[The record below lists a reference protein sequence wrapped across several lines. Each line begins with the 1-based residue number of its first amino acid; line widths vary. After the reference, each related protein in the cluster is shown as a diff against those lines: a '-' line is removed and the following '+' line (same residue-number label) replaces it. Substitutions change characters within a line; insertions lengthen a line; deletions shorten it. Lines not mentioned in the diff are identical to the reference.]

1 LLLANY
7 TPDASPLGVAN
18 EEITLNRVIPGV
30 GLARTLP
37 PVLPP
42 NFLSRKSILSD
53 VAIDLAGLTLVAAP
67 AGYGKTSLVAE
78 YVASLDIPV
87 VWITFNDNDDAK
99 SFAAHFIQAIRNVF
113 PHFGQWF
120 SMEDEVVLEDF
131 LARVLQDLGA
141 LSEKIVLVLDNNRVK
156 NGDGAPFA
164 ELYLNLVPANIHTIA
179 IRRDIPR
186 QAYSHIKSLPNVNIF
201 EKRDLQFSEEEI
213 SVIALNK
220 GILLDDLAN
229 EDALKNADGWP
240 AAVQLILNNI
250 SRGRK
255 STTNADM
262 TISSSEQIR
271 LLVEDL
277 LSTLKPAEREILEAL
292 SVVDEFSTEEARI
305 ILQDNF
311 SITTLNHFANDSL
324 FMKHTAD
331 PVQSYAF
338 NSVVRAGLAMSP
350 AIAESQVQAI
360 HHRLSAYYAD
370 RGAYLKAL
378 EHAKSSGDQAR
389 YRTLFRQG
397 MRQLIANGRGKDLLR
412 MAELVGDSS
421 KAGRLKRQ
429 TVELIGL
436 TADFQYL
443 NAQSLIVEMLFTSQ
457 GTGLENFIKKFT
469 SAVSVYIDFATGLSE
484 QLEENVAIAVST
496 PANEV
501 DMAAIDKISIL
512 RVAAAKEIIYDNS
525 NKLLEIEASA
535 NQLAA
540 GDTSPMVLY
549 FTSAIHACILLNQG
563 EFKDAFMVANNVI
576 AQAEREGYIGIFGPL
591 DVMFVKARC
600 QLEFSQIEESQL
612 IFEQIRNLATTW
624 HQHTWVYVAESFMAR
639 DLALAGNSASALEI
653 VRSERGRAMSLT
665 FKNGLET
672 YCDLTELFIRFTMK
686 DWDRVGV
693 LLERLPNFLLVERIR
708 AIYEVAIG
716 KVPSAYI
723 VAKLPMSSAKEQ
735 IYRFMAL
742 AEENIDREKE
752 ALKHIRSAL
761 EIGSRVGAKETFLRQ
776 DASILNLIIRI
787 AGDNPT
793 VYLEDLTS
801 RIPGRLK
808 ARNENLVGLSAALTK
823 RELEILRHLATG
835 KPISAIAIALH
846 ISQNTMKTHLKN
858 VYRKIGAGGRDEAVA
873 KAKNLYIL

>member
-1 LLLANY
+1 MLANRTFY
-7 TPDASPLGVAN
+7 ASPLGVAN

-78 YVASLDIPV
+78 FVASLDIPV

-99 SFAAHFIQAIRNVF
+99 SFAAHFIQAIRNVY
-113 PHFGQWF
+113 PEFGQWF
-120 SMEDEVVLEDF
+120 SIEDEVVLKDF
-131 LARVLQDLGA
+131 LARVLQDIGA

-201 EKRDLQFSEEEI
+201 EKRDLLFSEEEI

-262 TISSSEQIR
+262 TIGSSEQIR

-370 RGAYLKAL
+370 RGSYLKAL

-389 YRTLFRQG
+389 YRTLFRKG
-397 MRQLIANGRGKDLLR
+397 MRQLIAIGRGKDLLR

-443 NAQSLIVEMLFTSQ
+443 NAQSLIAEMLFTSQ

-469 SAVSVYIDFATGLSE
+469 SAVSVYIDFATGLSV

-501 DMAAIDKISIL
+501 DMTAIDKISIL

-535 NQLAA
+535 NRLAT

-549 FTSAIHACILLNQG
+549 FTTAIHACALLNQG
-563 EFKDAFMVANNVI
+563 EFKDAFIVANNVI
-576 AQAEREGYIGIFGPL
+576 AQAEREGYVGIFGPL
-591 DVMFVKARC
+591 DAMFVKARC
-600 QLEFSQIEESQL
+600 LLEFSQIEESQI

-624 HQHTWVYVAESFMAR
+624 HQHIWVYVAESFMAR

-653 VRSERGRAMSLT
+653 VRSERSRALSLT

-723 VAKLPMSSAKEQ
+723 VAKLPMSSATEQ

-776 DASILNLIIRI
+776 DASILYLIIRI

-835 KPISAIAIALH
+835 KPISAIAITLH

>member
-1 LLLANY
+1 MLLAKRTVY
-7 TPDASPLGVAN
+7 ASPLGVAN

-37 PVLPP
+37 PVLPT
-42 NFLSRKSILSD
+42 NFLSRKSILYD
-53 VAIDLAGLTLVAAP
+53 VAIHLAGLTIVAAP

-78 YVASLDIPV
+78 FVASLDIPV

-113 PHFGQWF
+113 PDFGQWF
-120 SMEDEVVLEDF
+120 STEEDVIVKVFLAKVLEDI
-131 LARVLQDLGA
+131 GKI
-141 LSEKIVLVLDNNRVK
+141 SENLVLVLDNNRVK

-164 ELYLNLVPANIHTIA
+164 ETFLNFVPNNVHTIA
-179 IRRDIPR
+179 IRRDIPV
-186 QAYSHIKSLPNVNIF
+186 QAYPHVKSLPNVNIY
-201 EKRDLQFSEEEI
+201 EKRDLEFSDEEI
-213 SVIALNK
+213 SVIAQNK
-220 GILLDDLAN
+220 GVSLENPIN
-229 EDALKNADGWP
+229 QTALKRADGWP

-255 STTNADM
+255 STSDLELIVGSA
-262 TISSSEQIR
+262 EQIH

-277 LSTLKPAEREILEAL
+277 LSTLKPEEREILEAL
-292 SVVDEFSTEEARI
+292 AVVDEFSTDEARI
-305 ILQDNF
+305 ILQEKF
-311 SITTLNHFANDSL
+311 SITTLNHFANESL
-324 FMKHTAD
+324 FIKHSAD
-331 PVQSYAF
+331 PVQNYAF
-338 NSVVRAGLAMSP
+338 NSVVRAGLNISP
-350 AIAESQVQAI
+350 QISEGESQGI
-360 HHRLSAYYAD
+360 HFRLSQYFAE
-370 RGAYLKAL
+370 RGSYLKAL
-378 EHAKSSGDQAR
+378 EHAKSSGDQVR

-397 MRQLIANGRGKDLLR
+397 MRQLIAIGRGKDLLR

-443 NAQSLIVEMLFTSQ
+443 NAQSLIAEMLFTSQ
-457 GTGLENFIKKFT
+457 GTDLENFTKKFT
-469 SAVSVYIDFATGLSE
+469 AAVSVYIDFATGLSE

-525 NKLLEIEASA
+525 NKLLEIEVSA
-535 NQLAA
+535 NRLAA

-549 FTSAIHACILLNQG
+549 FTSAVHACTLLNEG
-563 EFKDAFMVANNVI
+563 EYKDALIVANNVI
-576 AQAEREGYIGIFGPL
+576 AQAEREGYVGIFGPL
-591 DVMFVKARC
+591 DAMYVKARC
-600 QLEFSQIEESQL
+600 LLEFSQIEESK
-612 IFEQIRNLATTW
+612 IVFEQIRNMATIW
-624 HQHTWVYVAESFMAR
+624 HQHIWVYVAESFMAR

-653 VRSERGRAMSLT
+653 VRSERSRALSLT

-672 YCDLTELFIRFTMK
+672 YCDLTELFIKFTMK
-686 DWDRVGV
+686 DWARVGI

-723 VAKLPMSSAKEQ
+723 VAKLPMRSAKEQ

-742 AEENIDREKE
+742 AEENSDREKE

-761 EIGSRVGAKETFLRQ
+761 EIGSRVGAKETFLLQ

-808 ARNENLVGLSAALTK
+808 ARNENLVGISAALTK

-835 KPISAIAIALH
+835 KPISAIAITLH